1 MENIAP
7 LIETLI
13 GEGKEVSP
21 TEITNGVMDYSLK
34 CISGPHKGKFAYIN
48 LTPDGEIIGDRD
60 EDGQVTLAVPGANL
74 DPKHAQIIYKS
85 GCYILKDLNSTTGTW
100 HKYGSFKWTPIYD
113 KMRIKLESE
122 EFQFEFGTDVE
133 DPLEQLLRK
142 YGLADGLESMRS
154 NGYTNVESLQSL
166 KLEQV
171 TQLKKMFPPEH
182 EESVEAIAKCFKT
195 DLAPNYLKK
204 KLVIKNIR
212 RNIQYEKDWVTFTI
226 GNLDTSSVFYN
237 CEEEGGHDAL
247 SKPGVPLNYMFELIV
262 VYQYGGYWL
271 VNSPQNP
278 VKEFYVRVEPDS
290 ENHELRADDVIRV
303 GDLDLRVC
311 RYNIGSLQ
319 SKGKSTLLVE
329 KSSIAQDIVISD
341 HFDIS
346 MFTLFDGNNNVK
358 CQRVVSD
365 ELPQSL
371 KLALQGNDDVKSIDK
386 QTKLFAHLKQTLENT
401 FEQVDQNFL
410 RNQYKLGSS
419 SDYDSS
425 CTCIMVMV
433 IGDFI
438 FCANSGDSKA
448 ILCREKSAY
457 MLSQDLNTSNPQE
470 LERII
475 KVANQFQIDKTLLVQ
490 IGPTRA
496 FGRIEL
502 KNLKTPGHA
511 HTVTRTSLVISKPEI
526 RVTKIDFSRDE
537 FILLGSDGL
546 FSVMSP
552 QEAVQFVESRLGA
565 MPIAQ
570 QDAQRVTD
578 ELVNQ
583 AIELKANGN
592 VSAILVCLTR
602 GVVRVGHSGE
612 T

>member
-1 MENIAP
+1 MDSIAP
-7 LIETLI
+7 LIDTLNTD
-13 GEGKEVSP
+13 GKEVSASD
-21 TEITNGVMDYSLK
+21 ITNGVMDYSLK

-48 LTPDGEIIGDRD
+48 LTSDGEVIGDKD

-74 DPKHAQIIYKS
+74 DAKHAQIIYKS
-85 GCYILKDLNSTTGTW
+85 GSYILKDLSSTSGTW

-122 EFQFEFGTDVE
+122 EFQFEFGNDVE
-133 DPLEQLLRK
+133 DPLEQLLKK
-142 YGLADGLESMRS
+142 YGLSDGLETMRNS
-154 NGYTNVESLQSL
+154 GYTNVESLQAL

-171 TQLKKMFPPEH
+171 QQLKKMFH
-182 EESVEAIAKCFKT
+182 EDLGESVEAIAKCFKT
-195 DLAPNYLKK
+195 DLGPNYLKK
-204 KLVIKNIR
+204 KLVVRNVR
-212 RNIQYEKDWVTFTI
+212 RNIQYEKDWATFTI

-237 CEEEGGHDAL
+237 CEEEGGHEAL
-247 SKPGVPLNYMFELIV
+247 WKPGVHLTYMFELIV

-271 VNSPQNP
+271 VNSQQNP
-278 VKEFYVRVEPDS
+278 VKEFYVRVEQETD
-290 ENHELRADDVIRV
+290 NHELRADDVIRV
-303 GDLDLRVC
+303 GELELRVC

-319 SKGKSTLLVE
+319 SKGSSTLLVE
-329 KSSIAQDIVISD
+329 KSYIAQDMVISD

-346 MFTLFDGNNNVK
+346 MFCLFDGNNNVK

-371 KLALQGNDDVKSIDK
+371 KLAMQGNDDMKSIDK
-386 QTKLFAHLKQTLENT
+386 QEKLFAYLKQTIETT

-410 RNQYKLGSS
+410 KNQYKLGS

-425 CTCIMVMV
+425 CTCILLMV

-438 FCANSGDSKA
+438 ICANLGDSKA
-448 ILCREKSAY
+448 ILCRQKAAFL
-457 MLSQDLNTSNPQE
+457 LSQDLNISNSQE
-470 LERII
+470 FERVSQI
-475 KVANQFQIDKTLLVQ
+475 ANRFQIDRSHLAQ

-502 KNLKTPGHA
+502 KSLKAPGSSSSAARTP
-511 HTVTRTSLVISKPEI
+511 LVISKPEV
-526 RVTKIDFSRDE
+526 RVTKIDFSTDE
-537 FILLGSDGL
+537 FFLIGSDGL

-552 QEAVQFVESRLGA
+552 QEAVDFVESRLLA

-570 QDAQRVTD
+570 QDAQKVTD
-578 ELVNQ
+578 ELVNY
-583 AIELKANGN
+583 AIEQQASGN

-602 GVVRVGHSGE
+602 GVVKIVRSGSQ
-612 T
+612 